1 MWFKLRQRLIS
12 IVAVLIFFL
21 TVVHLTRLSTFY
33 RIRHVES
40 LETNSSLAHPSQ
52 TPDRP
57 NGLPE
62 LSHNVF
68 NQQSKITLP
77 LNQWLQNRGLLPR
90 KTVLIVTIADS
101 SYLRSLR
108 SFQRRLSAWNY
119 HKQMLVLC
127 LDQIC
132 ADDPELYNAYPGYI
146 QDDENVMHAVGAV
159 KVRKDYSSL
168 YICNILIYIVYDE
181 YRPR

>member
-12 IVAVLIFFL
+12 IIAALIFFL
-21 TVVHLTRLSTFY
+21 TVLHLTRLSPFY

-40 LETNSSLAHPSQ
+40 LETDSSPAH
-52 TPDRP
+52 
-57 NGLPE
+57 
-62 LSHNVF
+62 
-68 NQQSKITLP
+68 QSKITLP
-77 LNQWLQNRGLLPR
+77 LNQWLQNRGLLP
-90 KTVLIVTIADS
+90 KKKVLIVTIADS

-108 SFQRRLSAWNY
+108 SFQRRLSTWNY

-168 YICNILIYIVYDE
+168 YIHNILIYIVYDE